1 MEAIDDVEKKAR
13 ELINRGEKKTAFDML
28 VSKAMQLDEMEEL
41 KAGNEVWRLLY
52 LLAQELGEEVLEA
65 RIYGK
70 MMLRGM
76 LIGET
81 VEIKDTKLEEEK
93 IAEKGIMEEIVR
105 EASERK
111 RSTRKY
117 IATITKSTIFEND
130 VEVKRIPNISFNQMS
145 EIVDFIQQNYENGEY
160 KLEIIDNSSGA
171 KSQLR
176 VTNGKLDHV
185 QYISEEEELYLEK

>member
-1 MEAIDDVEKKAR
+1 MEAVDDVEKKAR
-13 ELINRGEKKTAFDML
+13 ELINKGEKKTAFDML

-52 LLAQELGEEVLEA
+52 LLAQELGEELLES

-70 MMLRGM
+70 MILRGM
-76 LIGET
+76 LTGEV

-93 IAEKGIMEEIVR
+93 IAERGIMEEIVR
-105 EASERK
+105 EVGERK

-117 IATITKSTIFEND
+117 IATITKSTIFEHD
-130 VEVKRIPNISFNQMS
+130 VEIKRIPNISFNQVS
-145 EIVDFIQQNYENGEY
+145 EIVDFILQNYENGEY
-160 KLEIIDNSSGA
+160 KLEIIDNSSGT
-171 KSQLR
+171 KSQLK

>member
-1 MEAIDDVEKKAR
+1 MEVIEDVEKKAR

-41 KAGNEVWRLLY
+41 KAGNEVWGLLY
-52 LLAQELGEEVLEA
+52 LLAQELGEELLES

-70 MMLRGM
+70 MILRGM

-81 VEIKDTKLEEEK
+81 VEIKNTKLEEEK
-93 IAEKGIMEEIVR
+93 IAERGIMEEIVR

-111 RSTRKY
+111 RSARKY
-117 IATITKSTIFEND
+117 IATITKSTIFESD
-130 VEVKRIPNISFNQMS
+130 VEIKRIPNISFNQMS

-160 KLEIIDNSSGA
+160 KLEIIDNSSGT